1 MALTLHG
8 KAFETILVHMA
19 VTDCAQRG
27 VKAFGMCAR
36 QVLEVV
42 RQLLFADWAYHEVPV
57 IWHQFVCEY
66 GELQA
71 SDRFKH
77 QLFEGCVVSVRE
89 EKSPTLCASTRVT
102 PRAWSRRSRRPSS
115 R

>member
-8 KAFETILVHMA
+8 KAFETILVHKA

-42 RQLLFADWAYHEVPV
+42 RQLLFDHLALCLLLSA
-57 IWHQFVCEY
+57 FV
-66 GELQA
+66 
-71 SDRFKH
+71 
-77 QLFEGCVVSVRE
+77 
-89 EKSPTLCASTRVT
+89 
-102 PRAWSRRSRRPSS
+102 
-115 R
+115 